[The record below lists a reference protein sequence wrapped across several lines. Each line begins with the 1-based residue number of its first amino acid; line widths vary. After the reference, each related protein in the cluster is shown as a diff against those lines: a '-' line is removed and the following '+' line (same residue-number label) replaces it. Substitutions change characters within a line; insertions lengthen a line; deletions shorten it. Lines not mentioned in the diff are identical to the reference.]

1 MQSILEFL
9 FSSELTFPGSGQEER
24 ELGDE
29 LDAVM
34 KLRCRIDSLLEGEQI
49 PLWEAYQAKMQQMHD
64 RDCRMEFDRG
74 FLTAVHLV
82 LEIFGRSAEGTI

>member
-9 FSSELTFPGSGQEER
+9 FSSELTFPGSRQEER
-24 ELGDE
+24 ELGDN

-34 KLRCRIDSLLEGEQI
+34 KLRGRIDSLLVGEQV
-49 PLWEAYQAKMQQMHD
+49 PLWEAYQAKIQHLHN

-74 FLTAVHLV
+74 FLTAAHLV
-82 LEIFGRSAEGTI
+82 LEIFGRSG

>member
-9 FSSELTFPGSGQEER
+9 FSSELTFPGSRQEER
-24 ELGDE
+24 KLGDE

-34 KLRCRIDSLLEGEQI
+34 KLRGRIDSLLEGKQI
-49 PLWEAYQAKMQQMHD
+49 PLWEAYQAKMQQLHN
-64 RDCRMEFDRG
+64 RDCRMEFERG

-82 LEIFGRSAEGTI
+82 LEIFGHNAEGTP